1 MKEDQDLILTIHNL
15 LTIGSFMLEQT
26 EERIETLK
34 ETLSTCEEGKKDSIN
49 RCVLY
54 ELVEVID
61 LMVLCE
67 EIDKILS
74 SPLIPQDCI
83 LSLNDL
89 KKDIENTINSLKTL
103 EYAFLPYISCPLMEN
118 GYALN

>member
-1 MKEDQDLILTIHNL
+1 MSKQQDLILSTHNL

-26 EERIETLK
+26 EERIATLK
-34 ETLSTCEEGKKDSIN
+34 ETLSTCKEGKKDSIN
-49 RCVLY
+49 RCILY
-54 ELVEVID
+54 ELVEVMD

-67 EIDKILS
+67 EIDRILS
-74 SPLIPQDCI
+74 SPLISQECI

-118 GYALN
+118 G

>member
-1 MKEDQDLILTIHNL
+1 MEEEQVLILTTHNL
-15 LTIGSFMLEQT
+15 LTIGSFLLVQV
-26 EERIETLK
+26 EERIETLR
-34 ETLSTCEEGKKDSIN
+34 ETLSACEEGKKDSIN

-54 ELVEVID
+54 ELVEVMD

-67 EIDKILS
+67 EIDRSLS
-74 SPLIPQDCI
+74 SPLLPQDCI

-89 KKDIENTINSLKTL
+89 KEDTVNTINSLKTL